1 MKAAGHAS
9 TPKVESGVKGEVTLR
24 ISPNA
29 VRVLKKRY
37 LAKDENGK
45 VFETPEGMFRR
56 VAHNLVQ
63 ADALYGATPEAVRA
77 TEEEFYA
84 VTAGLD
90 FLPNSPTLM
99 NAGRPLQ
106 QLAACFVLPVED
118 SITGIYDT
126 LKHQALIHQTG
137 GGTGFSF
144 SRLRPKDDVVRSTG
158 GVASGPVSFMKV
170 YNQSTEHIKQGG
182 TRRGANMGIL
192 RVDHP
197 DILEFITCKTDTK
210 EITNFNISVAVTD
223 AFMKAALNGEMY
235 DLENPRSGK
244 AVLPVVPQLPGQG
257 HREEA
262 VPESGDREM
271 HQGQPEDRPG
281 CDGIRPH
288 ALQSGR
294 PVRLRSRHPDGRTGH
309 EVHLRDRLR
318 RVPAYGREARRV
330 PLLEGLPPRGAR
342 PAGAELLRDHRGPD
356 RHDQHDRGY
365 VGRLRTGV

>member
-77 TEEEFYA
+77 TEEEVYA

-137 GGTGFSF
+137 SGAGVSCPRVADPNHPGRWPSRVGG
-144 SRLRPKDDVVRSTG
+144 
-158 GVASGPVSFMKV
+158 GP
-170 YNQSTEHIKQGG
+170 
-182 TRRGANMGIL
+182 R
-192 RVDHP
+192 
-197 DILEFITCKTDTK
+197 
-210 EITNFNISVAVTD
+210 
-223 AFMKAALNGEMY
+223 
-235 DLENPRSGK
+235 
-244 AVLPVVPQLPGQG
+244 
-257 HREEA
+257 
-262 VPESGDREM
+262 
-271 HQGQPEDRPG
+271 
-281 CDGIRPH
+281 
-288 ALQSGR
+288 
-294 PVRLRSRHPDGRTGH
+294 
-309 EVHLRDRLR
+309 
-318 RVPAYGREARRV
+318 
-330 PLLEGLPPRGAR
+330 
-342 PAGAELLRDHRGPD
+342 
-356 RHDQHDRGY
+356 
-365 VGRLRTGV
+365 

>member
-9 TPKVESGVKGEVTLR
+9 TSKVESGVKGAVALR

-45 VFETPEGMFRR
+45 VIETPEGMFRR

-63 ADALYGATPEAVRA
+63 ADALYGATPEEVRA

-137 GGTGFSF
+137 GGTGVSF
-144 SRLRPKDDVVRSTG
+144 SPVRPQNDGGRGTG
-158 GVASGPVSFMKV
+158 GGASRPVSFMKGD
-170 YNQSTEHIKQGG
+170 NQSPEHIK
-182 TRRGANMGIL
+182 
-192 RVDHP
+192 P
-197 DILEFITCKTDTK
+197 
-210 EITNFNISVAVTD
+210 
-223 AFMKAALNGEMY
+223 
-235 DLENPRSGK
+235 
-244 AVLPVVPQLPGQG
+244 
-257 HREEA
+257 
-262 VPESGDREM
+262 
-271 HQGQPEDRPG
+271 
-281 CDGIRPH
+281 
-288 ALQSGR
+288 
-294 PVRLRSRHPDGRTGH
+294 
-309 EVHLRDRLR
+309 
-318 RVPAYGREARRV
+318 
-330 PLLEGLPPRGAR
+330 
-342 PAGAELLRDHRGPD
+342 
-356 RHDQHDRGY
+356 
-365 VGRLRTGV
+365 

>member
-77 TEEEFYA
+77 TEEELYA

-137 GGTGFSF
+137 GGTGGLFS
-144 SRLRPKDDVVRSTG
+144 
-158 GVASGPVSFMKV
+158 PVSPQKHGV
-170 YNQSTEHIKQGG
+170 RGNRGG
-182 TRRGANMGIL
+182 AG
-192 RVDHP
+192 
-197 DILEFITCKTDTK
+197 C
-210 EITNFNISVAVTD
+210 
-223 AFMKAALNGEMY
+223 
-235 DLENPRSGK
+235 
-244 AVLPVVPQLPGQG
+244 PG
-257 HREEA
+257 
-262 VPESGDREM
+262 
-271 HQGQPEDRPG
+271 
-281 CDGIRPH
+281 
-288 ALQSGR
+288 
-294 PVRLRSRHPDGRTGH
+294 
-309 EVHLRDRLR
+309 
-318 RVPAYGREARRV
+318 
-330 PLLEGLPPRGAR
+330 
-342 PAGAELLRDHRGPD
+342 
-356 RHDQHDRGY
+356 
-365 VGRLRTGV
+365 

>member
-45 VFETPEGMFRR
+45 VIETPEGMFRR

-63 ADALYGATPEAVRA
+63 ADALYGATPEEVRA

-144 SRLRPKDDVVRSTG
+144 SRLRPKT
-158 GVASGPVSFMKV
+158 
-170 YNQSTEHIKQGG
+170 TWC
-182 TRRGANMGIL
+182 GAL
-192 RVDHP
+192 
-197 DILEFITCKTDTK
+197 
-210 EITNFNISVAVTD
+210 
-223 AFMKAALNGEMY
+223 
-235 DLENPRSGK
+235 
-244 AVLPVVPQLPGQG
+244 
-257 HREEA
+257 
-262 VPESGDREM
+262 
-271 HQGQPEDRPG
+271 
-281 CDGIRPH
+281 
-288 ALQSGR
+288 
-294 PVRLRSRHPDGRTGH
+294 
-309 EVHLRDRLR
+309 
-318 RVPAYGREARRV
+318 
-330 PLLEGLPPRGAR
+330 GAWR
-342 PAGAELLRDHRGPD
+342 PARCRS
-356 RHDQHDRGY
+356 
-365 VGRLRTGV
+365 

>member
-9 TPKVESGVKGEVTLR
+9 TPKVESGVKGEVTLH

-45 VFETPEGMFRR
+45 VIETPEGMFRR

-63 ADALYGATPEAVRA
+63 ADALYGATPEEVRA

-137 GGTGFSF
+137 GGAGVSF
-144 SRLRPKDDVVRSTG
+144 SPLRPQNDMVRGTG
-158 GVASGPVSFMKV
+158 GVASGPGALMKV
-170 YNQSTEHIKQGG
+170 YNPSTQ
-182 TRRGANMGIL
+182 N
-192 RVDHP
+192 
-197 DILEFITCKTDTK
+197 
-210 EITNFNISVAVTD
+210 
-223 AFMKAALNGEMY
+223 
-235 DLENPRSGK
+235 
-244 AVLPVVPQLPGQG
+244 
-257 HREEA
+257 
-262 VPESGDREM
+262 
-271 HQGQPEDRPG
+271 
-281 CDGIRPH
+281 
-288 ALQSGR
+288 
-294 PVRLRSRHPDGRTGH
+294 
-309 EVHLRDRLR
+309 
-318 RVPAYGREARRV
+318 
-330 PLLEGLPPRGAR
+330 
-342 PAGAELLRDHRGPD
+342 
-356 RHDQHDRGY
+356 
-365 VGRLRTGV
+365 